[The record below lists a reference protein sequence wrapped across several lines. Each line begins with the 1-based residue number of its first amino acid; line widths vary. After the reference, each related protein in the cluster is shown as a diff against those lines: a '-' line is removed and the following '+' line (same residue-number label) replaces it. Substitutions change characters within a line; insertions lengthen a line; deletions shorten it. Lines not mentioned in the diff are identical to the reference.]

1 MPLYLLLVQSVPPLE
16 FIAWRVVFTLP
27 LCLALVVAT
36 RHWAELRAAWRSPRT
51 LLTLLGSASMV
62 AINWWL
68 YVWAIH
74 NGHVYAASLGYYIL
88 PLLMMLLGL
97 VVLGERL
104 TRRQWL
110 AVSLAGLGV
119 GILAVGALTTMW
131 LSVSMAVTFGV
142 YGLLRK
148 TVAAGA
154 LAGLTIESL
163 ILAPVALA
171 IVGWYAASP
180 AGSGMAQSWR
190 VAAAIAWSGPMTAV
204 PLMMFATAARR
215 MPYTVIGFLQFI
227 SPTVVFVLG
236 LTVFGEPLK
245 PAQLGCYVLIWAAAA
260 LFTWDLL
267 RSRKVRAAEEPAPV

>member
-1 MPLYLLLVQSVPPLE
+1 
-16 FIAWRVVFTLP
+16 
-27 LCLALVVAT
+27 
-36 RHWAELRAAWRSPRT
+36 
-51 LLTLLGSASMV
+51 LTLLGSASMV

-88 PLLMMLLGL
+88 PLTMMLLGL

-104 TRRQWL
+104 SRRQWA
-110 AVSLAGLGV
+110 AVLLAGLGV

-154 LAGLTIESL
+154 LAGLTVESM
-163 ILAPVALA
+163 ILCPVALG
-171 IVGWYAASP
+171 IVGWYWTAPEGP
-180 AGSGMAQSWR
+180 ALAQGWGIA
-190 VAAAIAWSGPMTAV
+190 VAVAWSGPMTAI

-227 SPTVVFVLG
+227 SPTVVFLLG
-236 LTVFGEPLK
+236 LFVFGEELR
-245 PAQLGCYVLIWAAAA
+245 PAQLACYVLIWAAAA
-260 LFTWDLL
+260 LFTWELL
-267 RSRKVRAAEEPAPV
+267 RGRKAREPVPA